1 MENLVGRKVKCV
13 ESYDGV
19 TEGKEYT
26 ITNVD
31 NSGFYI
37 IEDDGRKQKWDT
49 SHLDSAT
56 HFELLIDEP
65 QFKQGDKVL
74 WRGGKSKD
82 KTGIFICEYENYFI
96 VKHIGNDY
104 DLENGKLRY
113 ATNIKP
119 YEDEIKVGDWVH
131 NSDGHVLKCKY
142 LGLNNNPNWIKI
154 TNQDLID
161 KLNKL

>member
-1 MENLVGRKVKCV
+1 MENLVGRKVLCV
-13 ESYDGV
+13 QGFKGI
-19 TEGKEYT
+19 TKGKEYT

-37 IEDDGRKQKWDT
+37 IEDDGRKQKLGT

-74 WRGGKSKD
+74 VSNDMVNWFDRIFVIEHK
-82 KTGIFICEYENYFI
+82 GIFYCEHRNDEYELVYW
-96 VKHIGNDY
+96 GY
-104 DLENGKLRY
+104 
-113 ATNIKP
+113 IKP

-142 LGLNNNPNWIKI
+142 LGLNNNPNWIKMKI
-154 TNQDLID
+154 IRN
-161 KLNKL
+161 

>member
-1 MENLVGRKVKCV
+1 MENLVGRKIIALEDSFLGLTK
-13 ESYDGV
+13 
-19 TEGKEYT
+19 GKEYKIVKQT
-26 ITNVD
+26 NDKFWFITD
-31 NSGFYI
+31 KGTKEYTFLINSVLF
-37 IEDDGRKQKWDT
+37 K
-49 SHLDSAT
+49 LV
-56 HFELLIDEP
+56 DEP

-74 WRGGKSKD
+74 WSGVKSKD
-82 KTGIFICEYENYFI
+82 KIGIFICEYENYFI
-96 VKHIGNDY
+96 VKHTGNDY

-119 YEDEIKVGDWVH
+119 YEEEIKVGDWVH
-131 NSDGHVLKCKY
+131 NSYGHVLKCKY

>member
-1 MENLVGRKVKCV
+1 MKNLVGRKVKCV
-13 ESYDGV
+13 KSYDGV

-26 ITNVD
+26 ITNVG

-37 IEDDGRKQKWDT
+37 IEDDGRKQKWGT

-74 WRGGKSKD
+74 VSNDMVNWFE
-82 KTGIFICEYENYFI
+82 GIFICLYKDYKI
-96 VKHIGNDY
+96 VKAKDGT
-104 DLENGKLRY
+104 LRY
-113 ATNIKP
+113 VTNIKP
-119 YEDEIKVGDWVH
+119 YEEDIKIGDWVH
-131 NSDGHVLKCKY
+131 NSYGHVLKCKY

>member
-1 MENLVGRKVKCV
+1 MENLVGRKVLCTQ
-13 ESYDGV
+13 SYVGV
-19 TEGKEYT
+19 TKGKEYT

-37 IEDDGRKQKWDT
+37 IEDDGKKQNWST
-49 SHLDSAT
+49 SYLDSKEY
-56 HFELLIDEP
+56 FELLQKEP
-65 QFKQGDKVL
+65 QFKLGDKVL
-74 WRGGKSKD
+74 VSRDGIEWFERIFVLEYKGNYYCETDSGKSLL
-82 KTGIFICEYENYFI
+82 IYWEY
-96 VKHIGNDY
+96 
-104 DLENGKLRY
+104 
-113 ATNIKP
+113 IKP

>member
-1 MENLVGRKVKCV
+1 MKNLVGRKIIALEDSFLGLTK
-13 ESYDGV
+13 
-19 TEGKEYT
+19 GKEYKIVKQT
-26 ITNVD
+26 NDKFWFITD
-31 NSGFYI
+31 KGTKEYTFLINSVLF
-37 IEDDGRKQKWDT
+37 K
-49 SHLDSAT
+49 LV
-56 HFELLIDEP
+56 DEP

-74 WRGGKSKD
+74 VSNDMVNWFE
-82 KTGIFICEYENYFI
+82 GIFICLYKDYKI
-96 VKHIGNDY
+96 VKAKDGT
-104 DLENGKLRY
+104 LRY

-119 YEDEIKVGDWVH
+119 CEDEIKVGDWVH

>member
-13 ESYDGV
+13 
-19 TEGKEYT
+19 
-26 ITNVD
+26 TNGYCNFHLHQD
-31 NSGFYI
+31 YI
-37 IEDDGRKQKWDT
+37 IVNESETMYVVQDNFGKHKDFSKHKFKYY
-49 SHLDSAT
+49 
-56 HFELLIDEP
+56 FELLIDEP
-65 QFKQGDKVL
+65 QFKQGDKILVSNDMVN
-74 WRGGKSKD
+74 WFE
-82 KTGIFICEYENYFI
+82 GIFICLYKDYKI
-96 VKHIGNDY
+96 VKAKDGT
-104 DLENGKLRY
+104 LRY